1 MSDNF
6 ILDVN
11 TDLEE
16 DPVSEESSAEQ
27 VDETVASDG
36 DVTEPAKEETAPV
49 EDLSKVVQELRDQLK
64 NQSGRNDEL
73 QRQMEFMRAMSVQP
87 KSPEKQAPAYQ
98 ADEYVPYGETEKLVD
113 QKLGAIRE
121 NLRAQEV
128 AMFEKQAEKDYPDFK
143 DVVDKYTRDLIQK
156 GKASYEG
163 IMAAQNPA
171 EFAYLIG
178 TTHPDYRKSQEEKI
192 RAEVAK
198 TVAGKINEN
207 LNTQKTITKVGS
219 APKSAATEVE
229 RIAKMSMSDFAKEF
243 PDLV

>member
-11 TDLEE
+11 TE
-16 DPVSEESSAEQ
+16 EESVSPESSTEQ
-27 VDETVASDG
+27 VDETVASETG

-49 EDLSKVVQELRDQLK
+49 EDLSEVVQELRDQLK
-64 NQSGRNDEL
+64 NQAGRNDEL
-73 QRQMEFMRAMSVQP
+73 QRQMDFMRAMSVQT

-98 ADEYVPYGETEKLVD
+98 EDEYVPYGATEQLVD

-121 NLRAQEV
+121 SLRAQEV

-143 DVVDKYTRDLIQK
+143 NVVDKYTRDLITQ
-156 GKASYEG
+156 GKASYDA

-178 TTHPDYRKSQEEKI
+178 TTHPDYRKSQEERI